1 MRKVVVILLQLNRFS
16 VASESGAISYNRI
29 QRTLQMVINSPDLAH
44 LPALRNLASFTLLS
58 FENIEKGKSST
69 PPSPLSVELDSIRI
83 ANAETTSILP
93 PTETALQTLI
103 YNYVSDS
110 LQSLPARYNQDPLNR
125 LLGYTFVDR
134 HGNRLQ
140 PSGTHNPHI
149 QRARE
154 IMGPEISETIDIC
167 SGLWCPL
174 LSVENFF
181 ALVAAHQV
189 HGGVRSKGFRKLLGE
204 VEAEIEEGLR
214 VGVRRVREGYPYRF
228 GVSANGLERLK
239 QGEALSYEDQLM
251 CLEAQGRLRYIQVH
265 REQRDEWER
274 RDRKE
279 ERKEAWREVKH
290 PKQVGE
296 EQ

>member
-1 MRKVVVILLQLNRFS
+1 MRKVVIILLQLNRFS
-16 VASESGAISYNRI
+16 VARESGAISYNRI
-29 QRTLQMVINSPDLAH
+29 QRTLQAVINRPDLAT
-44 LPALRNLASFTLLS
+44 LPALRNLANFTLLS
-58 FENIEKGKSST
+58 FENIEKGKSNT
-69 PPSPLSVELDSIRI
+69 PSSPLSAELESIRI
-83 ANAETTSILP
+83 ANAEITSILP
-93 PTETALQTLI
+93 PTETALETLI

-110 LQSLPARYNQDPLNR
+110 LQGLPARYDQEPLNR

-134 HGNRLQ
+134 HGNHLQ
-140 PSGTHNPHI
+140 PSGAHDPHI

-154 IMGPEISETIDIC
+154 IMGPQISETIDIC
-167 SGLWCPL
+167 RGFWCPL

-228 GVSANGLERLK
+228 GASAKGLERLK
-239 QGEALSYEDQLM
+239 QGETLSYRDQLL
-251 CLEAQGRLRYIQVH
+251 CLEAQGRLRYMQVH
-265 REQRDEWER
+265 RERRDEWVR

-279 ERKEAWREVKH
+279 ERKDVWREGKP